1 MPCIQTTVAYEK
13 ASVLFNI
20 GSLYTQIGAR
30 YDRTTEDGLDSAVD
44 NFLRAAGT
52 FEFIKENFSHAPSS
66 DLGTDCLRML
76 VQLMLGQARECLFE
90 KTVLGLED
98 GNDLDLCLELSQEAA
113 HISTLYDE
121 VLRTTIDT
129 TVKECM
135 PYSWLCLV
143 QVKREH
149 YRALADYYVA
159 KGLAN
164 HQEDLTERSVE
175 TLQYLHDVQQG
186 NEDGRPAVPRTEE
199 QRRYLGEY
207 RIHLIGRLS
216 VLCRYF
222 RQSSFKRSIV
232 DA

>member
-1 MPCIQTTVAYEK
+1 MAFEK

-90 KTVLGLED
+90 KSVLGLED

-113 HISTLYDE
+113 HVSDTYDE
-121 VLRTTIDT
+121 VLQTAVDT
-129 TVKECM
+129 TVKEYM
-135 PYSWLCLV
+135 PCSWLSLL

-149 YRALADYYVA
+149 YRALADFYVA
-159 KGLAN
+159 KGLSN
-164 HQEDLTERSVE
+164 HHAELTESSLE
-175 TLQYLHDVQQG
+175 NFQFIHNLQHLD
-186 NEDGRPAVPRTEE
+186 ESERPPLPRTEE
-199 QRRYLGEY
+199 QRSYLGDTLSSRDLGFIFLSLQAE
-207 RIHLIGRLS
+207 LIYEKH
-216 VLCRYF
+216 C
-222 RQSSFKRSIV
+222 
-232 DA
+232 